1 MQIADHTRYIQHTLC
16 LWSLHFDFSFA
27 RRLLLKS
34 LIIFHFISLKLIP
47 PLNYLKYSIKGVASF
62 KI

>member
-1 MQIADHTRYIQHTLC
+1 MQIADLTRYIQHTLC
-16 LWSLHFDFSFA
+16 LWSLDFDISFA

-34 LIIFHFISLKLIP
+34 LIIFYFISLKLIP
-47 PLNYLKYSIKGVASF
+47 SLNYLKYSIKGVASF